1 MSRRA
6 ARELLFKI
14 VFEFTFNKVKNDDT
28 LNLTLLDSSLDADD
42 KIYISK
48 SYDGI
53 AQKFQTLSD
62 LIAKHSK
69 GFALERVYRPDFAVL
84 LLGAYE
90 LLFLDE
96 VPDKVAINE
105 AVALSKVYGEEKSP
119 RYVNGVLAGV
129 LKEKNQGE
137 NK

>member
-6 ARELLFKI
+6 ARELLFKL
-14 VFEFTFNKVKNDDT
+14 VFEFTFNRAKNDDT
-28 LNLTLLDSSLDADD
+28 LSLTLLDSSLDSTD
-42 KIYISK
+42 KSYILSC
-48 SYDGI
+48 YDGI
-53 AQKFQTLSD
+53 CENFQALSD

-84 LLGAYE
+84 TLGAYE
-90 LLFLDE
+90 LLHLAD

-119 RYVNGVLAGV
+119 RYVNGVLASI
-129 LKEKNQGE
+129 LKGKLNI
-137 NK
+137 